1 MEQTVVFELT
11 PKVPV
16 DDFLP
21 ELMFEFPDVPHD
33 AMVSYVLRSIDRLCE
48 KANVLR
54 RTAIVRTQRCVK
66 NYLIEP
72 PDCMDVIAI
81 MAVDEGKRSTHPF
94 VKLRR
99 MFKAPNTYL
108 VDAVT
113 VERNELIFTRPLD
126 NAEYIVTLSVK
137 PRFDAC
143 EVDAVLKERFYDVVQ
158 AGVKSA
164 LCAMAGKN
172 WSNNS
177 HAEYWEKRFLTG
189 AASAAV
195 DTLSNHQRGVI
206 NAARP
211 RIL

>member
-1 MEQTVVFELT
+1 MDETVVFELT

-33 AMVSYVLRSIDRLCE
+33 ALVNYVLRAIDRLCE

-54 RTAIVRTQRCVK
+54 RTAIVHTQRCIK

-81 MAVDEGKRSTHPF
+81 MAVDEGKRGCFPF

-99 MFKAPNTYL
+99 MFKAPSTYL

-126 NAEYIVTLSVK
+126 KAEYIVTMSVK
-137 PRFDAC
+137 PRYDAC
-143 EVDAVLKERFYDVVQ
+143 EVDAILKERFYDTIQ
-158 AGVKSA
+158 AGVKAS

-177 HAEYWEKRFLTG
+177 HAEYWEKKFLIG

-195 DTLSNHQRGVI
+195 ETLSNKQRGVI